1 MSVLAALVV
10 LQAIILRHI
19 FKTCL
24 TSCENRSGTGL
35 IKLQVNDVSFESYTG
50 YR

>member
-24 TSCENRSGTGL
+24 ISCENRSETGL